1 MKDKITYTLLYIFIK
16 AHAILPMR
24 VLYVLSD
31 ILYFF
36 AYRLL
41 KYRVKV
47 VRQNMK
53 DSFPDKTEKE
63 RLQLERRFYH
73 HFTDYIIETIK
84 LAHIS
89 QEELLRRAH
98 LRNPEMIR
106 PLLAQGHTCMMLVMG
121 HYGNWEWFT
130 GFPSRFGGDVE
141 VHQIYRP
148 LTNKA
153 VDRLFIFLRTR
164 FHALCIKKND
174 VVRDVVKLKKTKTPS
189 LMVFIADQTPS
200 KANIHYWTNFL
211 NQESAMYTGPERIAA
226 KLDIPVIFVDV
237 KKVKRGY
244 YTVDFELITDKPKE
258 KPEFWITEEYTR
270 RMEHSIMRDP
280 AYWLWTHKR
289 WKHKRATMEKE
300 KQEKTLNP

>member
-1 MKDKITYTLLYIFIK
+1 MKDKIVYAFLYAWVKAHAVLPMPLLYI
-16 AHAILPMR
+16 
-24 VLYVLSD
+24 LSD

-36 AYRLL
+36 VYHVLR
-41 KYRVKV
+41 YRVKV

-53 DSFPDKTEKE
+53 NAFPEKTEKE

-73 HFTDYIIETIK
+73 HFADYVVETIK
-84 LAHIS
+84 LAGIS

-98 LRNPEMIR
+98 LTNPEMIR
-106 PLLAQGHTCMMLVMG
+106 PLLAQGHTCLMLLMG

-130 GFPSRFGGDVE
+130 GFPSVFGVNNLQ

-164 FHALCIKKND
+164 FHAMGIKKNE
-174 VVRDVVKLKKTKTPS
+174 VVRDAVRLKQAKTPA
-189 LMVFIADQTPS
+189 LMVFVADQTPS
-200 KANIHYWTNFL
+200 RANIHYWTTFL
-211 NQESAMYTGPERIAA
+211 NQESAMYTGPERIAV
-226 KLDIPVIFVDV
+226 KLNIPVIFVDV
-237 KKVKRGY
+237 KKIRRGY
-244 YTVDFELITDKPKE
+244 YTVDFELMTDRPAE
-258 KPEFWITEEYTR
+258 TPEFWITEEYAR

-289 WKHKRATMEKE
+289 WKYKKNNNE
-300 KQEKTLNP
+300 KQHSI